1 MEDQKKEYYR
11 TMFQAYPDIVTVK
24 QVQEMLNISRYS
36 VYNLIKSRKI
46 GGQKIGNGYKI
57 PKIFIIDY
65 VTESKKN
72 IFQMDNLY
80 EIV

>member
-11 TMFQAYPDIVTVK
+11 TMFQSYPDIVTVK
-24 QVQEMLNISRYS
+24 QAQEMLNISKDS
-36 VYNLIKSRKI
+36 VYDLIKSRKI

-65 VTESKKN
+65 VTESENQVSKN
-72 IFQMDNLY
+72 GQC
-80 EIV
+80 